1 MSAFRDMG
9 DVLEMAEGR
18 NLTFIGDSMSS
29 QHAHASECSWYV
41 TQACELNYPHTS
53 HSTLVMGR
61 TQHSVASG
69 YYCANKAAQSCRAIR
84 VT

>member
-41 TQACELNYPHTS
+41 TQACEYHCP
-53 HSTLVMGR
+53 
-61 TQHSVASG
+61 
-69 YYCANKAAQSCRAIR
+69 RAIQHL
-84 VT
+84 